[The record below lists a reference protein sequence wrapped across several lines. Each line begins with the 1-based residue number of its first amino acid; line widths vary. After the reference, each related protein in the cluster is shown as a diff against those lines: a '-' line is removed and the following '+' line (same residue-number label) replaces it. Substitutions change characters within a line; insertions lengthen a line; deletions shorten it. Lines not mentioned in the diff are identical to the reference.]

1 MTNNDLA
8 VELLQQRRK
17 KREESQS
24 AGAQTT
30 TQSMSG
36 QAALAQELLSQRIQA
51 RKEREATQPTVS
63 LPSQRIDPAKE
74 RQESKGKFYRRGGV
88 VEVFWE
94 PRQNTPDRCRKPR
107 GYRSDG
113 RGRRDLCRGHDLSGG
128 EHQGERAF

>member
-24 AGAQTT
+24 AGTQTT

-74 RQESKGKFYRRGGV
+74 RQESKGKFNGWKYFGNLGKTLLTRR
-88 VEVFWE
+88 
-94 PRQNTPDRCRKPR
+94 RKPR
-107 GYRSDG
+107 IYRSDG